1 MNPIFVRYVIHDV
14 FVYYSSKFVPIAR
27 ESHSYNKKYYIYKH
41 KSGIFV
47 AGLIFTTIQLVSF
60 LSPNSSFF
68 QREPDSGG
76 RKRSCFKHRRSLTVI
91 FRVCCCLTRDMH
103 ADYKSWSSLSKTSL
117 SLTGL
122 QFRNS
127 YPFLPALYLQLQ
139 ILLQRYFS
147 CAHIFSDPA
156 SHYGSSGKDVNN
168 EAPSSKIT
176 NRNQSITCLVLH

>member
-1 MNPIFVRYVIHDV
+1 M
-14 FVYYSSKFVPIAR
+14 
-27 ESHSYNKKYYIYKH
+27 
-41 KSGIFV
+41 
-47 AGLIFTTIQLVSF
+47 SF

-176 NRNQSITCLVLH
+176 NRNQSITCLVLHWCYLVLQTNVSLTEQWNDKLRMQQFNILIHRKFLWVFSSFAKKQ